1 MRKINTIG
9 VDLAKNVIQV
19 SVVSWSRRELSNKTY
34 TRKTFAAFLA
44 RQKPSVVAF
53 EACGTAH
60 YWAVMRKPKVMR
72 C

>member
-34 TRKTFAAFLA
+34 TRKRFAAFLA
-44 RQKPSVVAF
+44 RQKPSLVAF
-53 EACGTAH
+53 EA
-60 YWAVMRKPKVMR
+60 
-72 C
+72 